1 MRWGWKHSSQHFS
14 QIFFRFFFFSYA
26 SAPDWK
32 HVRKT
37 SAGCRKSSTVH
48 HQPIKIPGFVKLR
61 NLTVIS
67 FCASS
72 FLRAA
77 VDPLIIN
84 GYSFSLFSWAEI
96 KRWMH
101 SIWVIPHTWWV
112 GFRKKICK
120 PIQIC
125 HDSYYT
131 SYSTSFTTQMYH
143 LSRMCAEARC
153 EERKT
158 ENQELWNRRHKTLEG
173 QIKASLKRSLAR
185 KFRPR
190 QIPSTSVCG
199 LAEPIQQQL
208 IFLSVP
214 SHIHL
219 GVKSVSQHI
228 SRFLKRAES
237 RTNGNNVFSL
247 PLQTPRQLTAV
258 PRTYLAPLVTLQFS
272 PQKDGREGE
281 VFSIQ
286 GSNTKK

>member
-1 MRWGWKHSSQHFS
+1 
-14 QIFFRFFFFSYA
+14 
-26 SAPDWK
+26 
-32 HVRKT
+32 
-37 SAGCRKSSTVH
+37 
-48 HQPIKIPGFVKLR
+48 
-61 NLTVIS
+61 
-67 FCASS
+67 
-72 FLRAA
+72 
-77 VDPLIIN
+77 
-84 GYSFSLFSWAEI
+84 
-96 KRWMH
+96 MH

-131 SYSTSFTTQMYH
+131 SYSTSFTTQIHH

-173 QIKASLKRSLAR
+173 QIKASQTRSLAR

-190 QIPSTSVCG
+190 QIPLTSVCG

-258 PRTYLAPLVTLQFS
+258 PCSYLAPLVTLQFS

-286 GSNTKK
+286 RSNKKKVKKVKSKKKSKKKQKKTGGGEALLEGCVQVQGKFKGIASSFSQLLQLCAKWKGLTPRGLGFFAQGTFSNS